1 MELGAGERKDLASSI
16 AEKLR
21 LSIISG
27 AFRPGDRLPSERKL
41 AGVLEVTRTTL
52 REALKV
58 LETLRFIRIRQGDGV
73 RVLDYLRGA
82 NLEILADLLFRDGAL
97 DGDLLANL
105 LEARVFFGRILARL
119 TAQRASA
126 DQIEAYAKGVESLAL
141 AAGDPPKMQKI
152 DLECFDLLARG
163 GGNLVFV
170 FVLNSIRSI
179 YLRHRQVFER
189 MYQDPERLVEGH
201 RQVLAAVRAGD
212 PEGAETAI
220 DRMLQDT
227 ARTLGTEP

>member
-1 MELGAGERKDLASSI
+1 MELGAVERKDLASSI

-27 AFRPGDRLPSERKL
+27 AFRPGDRLPSERQL

-82 NLEILADLLFRDGAL
+82 NLEILADLLFRDGTL

-105 LEARVFFGRILARL
+105 LEARVFFGRILGRL
-119 TAQRASA
+119 AAQRASA
-126 DQIEAYAKGVESLAL
+126 EQVEAYSQAIESLAA
-141 AAGDPPKMQKI
+141 AAGDPPRIQEI

-179 YLRHRQVFER
+179 YLRHRQVFQRLYE
-189 MYQDPERLVEGH
+189 DPDGLVQGH
-201 RQVLAAVRAGD
+201 REVLAAVKARD
-212 PEGAETAI
+212 PDGAEAAME
-220 DRMLQDT
+220 RMLQAT
-227 ARTLGTEP
+227 SGSLGD